1 MVPQPGE
8 RAADQAQ
15 RFALTGR
22 KTLARGRGRMP
33 ISPRVVSHPI
43 HESSGDK
50 LFTYSTCGCQIGR
63 YGGNRGACSGTR
75 GLARTGGGLK
85 DRDFSAFKA
94 AIKGLHELELNV
106 VRGKRM
112 VEILWRNCGGLHVG
126 RHDGRAQIHSPRFV
140 PD

>member
-1 MVPQPGE
+1 
-8 RAADQAQ
+8 
-15 RFALTGR
+15 
-22 KTLARGRGRMP
+22 MP
-33 ISPRVVSHPI
+33 VSPKVVSHPI

-63 YGGNRGACSGTR
+63 YGGNRGACSDMR

-85 DRDFSAFKA
+85 DSDFSVFKA

-106 VRGKRM
+106 VRGKWM
-112 VEILWRNCGGLHVG
+112 VELLWRNCGGLHVG
-126 RHDGRAQIHSPRFV
+126 RHGGRAQIHSPRFV